1 MRMQT
6 VQDSVTRVPGSAG
19 SAQAGAAAGFF
30 EIAPIPGPQRGGTG
44 KPSSPESG
52 GIGVPRGTNDQFQAV
67 LGALLGVT
75 EEVEQGTNALGAE
88 GGGARAGGQDR
99 FGGLRDVSDGIQT
112 GSSEGNEAGSA
123 AVGGAGS
130 GKDDGLDREIGL
142 AMLAAWSSFPM
153 AAPGARGTGD
163 DPDQTGVPAAVAA
176 SSGEAAAMENGHQ
189 TAVGAP
195 GVKAAGQPSGAPVL
209 QQASSSGLTLD
220 PKREVKPFAEPVS
233 VPGNLAVSRTAAQI
247 VGPRSRVEATRSE
260 LAFRAAVVGE
270 RGRSAA
276 PAAPPPR
283 SPLPT
288 GTVRVISGGAYDTC
302 GTATGFSVS
311 ASSAGGALNAG
322 SAVDGGV
329 AGANLAAGV
338 NVAVGVNVSVGVNIG
353 VAAVIVGSAFPE
365 TRLWRDMV
373 LGGSS
378 VPSDPTAAGARQDT
392 AAAVRPAEVISVR
405 LDNGGDGGIL
415 GGDQAD
421 PEAPLKATLTGESA
435 RQADFQVLR
444 TAETAPPEARNMSR
458 GNADGRPSPAA
469 VGTPTGGLEG
479 APASTAEVVP
489 SSIPADGNVTPGDT
503 PPAQPTAVP
512 PRPGQGLETASSP
525 QRGDRVGMKVSAQAE
540 GTVDAA
546 SGLFLTGQEAA
557 GPGGP
562 NSSGVDM
569 ADRFNGVN
577 RAPVSVM
584 TINLGPEASAGSTS
598 AAVPGSSKGS
608 AQKAEVTAGLP
619 ASGPSSTGSAPA
631 RTAVPEIAPP
641 GVRESAREG
650 GLGDQGSSNG
660 GGGAAGDH
668 RRETGNGGDTSGSGM
683 SSDVDSRNWMRPTEP
698 APRQR
703 EADFGAFSVS
713 PRAVATGDGTSF
725 QPPRT
730 PRRVPESFS
739 RVDVRFLPE
748 ELGQAIQQA
757 VYEPG
762 RDASA
767 FRVQLI
773 PEQLGQVHVRVSL
786 EQGQVVNA
794 QFLVENQAAKQAL
807 EASFVQLSNTLGS
820 LGLAVGGFSVAL
832 GFGGSRG
839 DRFSGLDGDA
849 AAATRR
855 GVRSAKG
862 GAAVRSVRDGAS
874 GLNRRV
880 DVYAATLAGG
890 DTGGFDVWV

>member
-153 AAPGARGTGD
+153 AAPG
-163 DPDQTGVPAAVAA
+163 
-176 SSGEAAAMENGHQ
+176 
-189 TAVGAP
+189 
-195 GVKAAGQPSGAPVL
+195 VKAAGQPSGAPVL

-220 PKREVKPFAEPVS
+220 PKREVKPLAEPVS

-288 GTVRVISGGAYDTC
+288 GTVRVISGGASDTC

-338 NVAVGVNVSVGVNIG
+338 NVAVGVNIG
-353 VAAVIVGSAFPE
+353 VAAVIVGPAFPE

-392 AAAVRPAEVISVR
+392 AAAVRPAEVTSVR

-503 PPAQPTAVP
+503 PPAQPTAAP
-512 PRPGQGLETASSP
+512 PRPGQSLETASSP

-546 SGLFLTGQEAA
+546 SGLFLTGQEAAAGAADSAVGRGPRTARVHGERPGGDLLLAA

-598 AAVPGSSKGS
+598 AAIPGSSKGS

-698 APRQR
+698 APSQR

-762 RDASA
+762 LDASA

-862 GAAVRSVRDGAS
+862 GAAVRSVRDGAN

-890 DTGGFDVWV
+890 DAGGFDVWV